1 MMTASTPAATLLFR
15 EEDATPF
22 STDAATLKP
31 WERARACLAA
41 APKVWLT
48 TVRPDGR
55 PHTAPV
61 LLVWADGVPCL
72 TSRPGSRKSLN
83 LAGNAHCVITASDD
97 GLDLVVEGEAARV
110 RDDTGV
116 RRVADAFQEK
126 YDWEFT
132 VRSGTVAADPRPGS
146 PEYAF
151 YRITPT
157 RAFGYGADG
166 LTATRWRFDAR

>member
-1 MMTASTPAATLLFR
+1 MTASTPAATLLFG

-22 STDAATLKP
+22 STDPATLKS
-31 WERARACLAA
+31 WDRARASLAA

-61 LLVWADGVPCL
+61 LLVWADGAPCV
-72 TSRPGSRKSLN
+72 TSRPGSRKSAN
-83 LAGNAHCVITASDD
+83 LAGNAHCVLSASDD
-97 GLDLVVEGEAARV
+97 ELDLVVEGVAARV
-110 RDDTGV
+110 GDDTGI
-116 RRVADAFQEK
+116 RRVADAFREK

-132 VRSGTVAADPRPGS
+132 VRSGTVTGDPRPGS

-151 YRITPT
+151 YRITPA

-166 LTATRWRFDAR
+166 LTATRWRFDGR